1 MNSRGAATECS
12 PGREPGVFFR
22 HDLSPG
28 RKSLSESFAPSGLRS
43 RTTPTPGLRPGL
55 HSVAAPRLNTAQVL
69 ARAHSGS
76 FLDRNHNLD
85 RSAVARREC
94 ALPHHT
100 GIRIPMQ
107 KIFSI
112 IIATLL
118 FVVPVC
124 AADINVVTSGAF
136 TAAYTSWPAV
146 LGCQVRHA
154 GRRLAMMGRLLV
166 RVSELDQ
173 GWLAVRTPKKRNT
186 DRKVV

>member
-22 HDLSPG
+22 HDLSPRG
-28 RKSLSESFAPSGLRS
+28 AKESFGVFRPFGAAFPND
-43 RTTPTPGLRPGL
+43 TYPGLAPGATLCRRSAAEYSTGFSPSSLRKFPRPQSQLG
-55 HSVAAPRLNTAQVL
+55 QI
-69 ARAHSGS
+69 
-76 FLDRNHNLD
+76 
-85 RSAVARREC
+85 AVARREC
-94 ALPHHT
+94 AFPHHT
-100 GIRIPMQ
+100 SIRIPMQ

-154 GRRLAMMGRLLV
+154 GRRLAMMGRLLI
-166 RVSELDQ
+166 RVSKLD
-173 GWLAVRTPKKRNT
+173 
-186 DRKVV
+186 

>member
-22 HDLSPG
+22 HDLSPRG
-28 RKSLSESFAPSGLRS
+28 AKESFGVFRPFGAAFPND
-43 RTTPTPGLRPGL
+43 TYPGLAPGATLCRRSAAEYSTGFSPSSLRKFPRPQLQLG
-55 HSVAAPRLNTAQVL
+55 QI
-69 ARAHSGS
+69 
-76 FLDRNHNLD
+76 
-85 RSAVARREC
+85 AVARREC
-94 ALPHHT
+94 ALPTQYLLSELLTHHT

-154 GRRLAMMGRLLV
+154 GRRLAMMGRLLI
-166 RVSELDQ
+166 RVSELD
-173 GWLAVRTPKKRNT
+173 
-186 DRKVV
+186 

>member
-22 HDLSPG
+22 HDLSPRG
-28 RKSLSESFAPSGLRS
+28 AKESFGVFRPFGAAFPNDSY
-43 RTTPTPGLRPGL
+43 PGLAPGATLCRRSAAEYSTGFSPSSLRKFPRPQSQLG
-55 HSVAAPRLNTAQVL
+55 QI
-69 ARAHSGS
+69 
-76 FLDRNHNLD
+76 
-85 RSAVARREC
+85 AVARREC

-100 GIRIPMQ
+100 SIRIPMQ

-154 GRRLAMMGRLLV
+154 GRRLAMMGRLLI
-166 RVSELDQ
+166 RVSELD
-173 GWLAVRTPKKRNT
+173 
-186 DRKVV
+186 